1 MGPKMIQTVQSN
13 QLQEK
18 KKKKYIKIK
27 NLPGKYEEEDGASGC
42 AASYKAFTEAETPCN
57 AVKNRLAYQ

>member
-1 MGPKMIQTVQSN
+1 MIQTVQSN
-13 QLQEK
+13 QLQE
-18 KKKKYIKIK
+18 KKKYIKIK